1 MTVFIPDSCWNIWR
15 PQPTMRALR
24 VGPWRRILKITRP
37 PAQQAGIKTIVCTK
51 HGFVTYRQNSF
62 SHCCSQKSFTSTRL
76 FLLFLDAGF
85 DGVILRVNALAP
97 SDPAESLTG
106 LLAAALLDK
115 PAGALWQEEEADE
128 LQRCWDDGQTQHVPM
143 VWRERRREK
152 GRTNATTWSMRFT
165 KWGSEYFQMSWRGS
179 ISSCIVMDWGSKDA
193 FFRISYILLKPDPLE
208 TFCLL
213 TTEKILLSVRSDRQ
227 FNC

>member
-24 VGPWRRILKITRP
+24 VGPWWRILKITSP
-37 PAQQAGIKTIVCTK
+37 PKQQARIKTILNTILNVCTK
-51 HGFVTYRQNSF
+51 HGFVTSRQNSF
-62 SHCCSQKSFTSTRL
+62 SHCCSQKTFTSARL

-97 SDPAESLTG
+97 SDPAESFTG

-128 LQRCWDDGQTQHVPM
+128 LQHRWDNGQTQHVPT
-143 VWRERRREK
+143 VWREWRRVK
-152 GRTNATTWSMRFT
+152 GRRNATTWSMRFS

-179 ISSCIVMDWGSKDA
+179 ISSCIIMDWGIKD
-193 FFRISYILLKPDPLE
+193 
-208 TFCLL
+208 T
-213 TTEKILLSVRSDRQ
+213 
-227 FNC
+227 